1 MGFRRASPCC
11 SCLLLAVVLLAAPA
25 AAATLYMGGTG
36 AASEPLRLIGA
47 RFTTKT
53 AIPVEVIP
61 GLGSSGGIN
70 AALEGVLQ
78 LVVSGRELSPAEAAR
93 GLAPM
98 LTVCTPYVLAT
109 SHPAPGAL
117 DSNSVAAIYMQAA
130 PKWPDGVPIRIVL
143 RPKAESDNATLIA
156 LFPGMGQGIAQART
170 RDSVPI
176 GATDQDNADLA
187 EQISGSLIG
196 STYAQILT
204 EHRALRFVAIN
215 GTLPDIAAM
224 ETGRYPFVKRLF
236 FIAAR
241 RTARGAGDFLE
252 FLGSPDG
259 VRAMREAGLTAC
271 PK

>member
-1 MGFRRASPCC
+1 MGSRRASRWCGG
-11 SCLLLAVVLLAAPA
+11 LLLAMVLVAPA
-25 AAATLYMGGTG
+25 AASALHLGGTG
-36 AASEPLRLIGA
+36 AATEPLRLIGA

-53 AIPVEVIP
+53 GIPVEIIP

-78 LVVSGRELSPAEAAR
+78 IVVSGRTLSPAEAAR
-93 GLAPM
+93 DLTPV

-109 SHPAPGAL
+109 SHPAPGSL
-117 DSNSVAAIYMQAA
+117 DSNSVAAIYMQTA
-130 PKWPDGVPIRIVL
+130 PKWPDGVPIKVVL

-156 LFPGMGQGIAQART
+156 LFPGMDQGITQART

-187 EQISGSLIG
+187 EHIPGSLIG

-204 EHRALRFVAIN
+204 EHRALKFVAIN

-224 ETGRYPFVKRLF
+224 ETGRYPFAKRLY

-241 RTARGAGDFLE
+241 HAAQEAIDFME

-259 VRAMREAGLTAC
+259 GQAMRGSGLVAC